1 MDPRVEPLKQ
11 ELRGIISSGRLDGLP
26 AKDSQNAEFVKQ
38 KIIAFIAK
46 LDTYEARKKDEP
58 IAIVESANNDKQ
70 TPISTPI
77 PDLQSTNRSSASNQ
91 SEAVNETSNPNTSSE
106 SVESI
111 KSSASS
117 LAAAKDVLDDL
128 RAGKKRKLSKYG
140 ENDLQLAAKKGNF
153 ELVKS
158 LLELQDVNH
167 KDNNGNTPLHDAI
180 AHNHFKIV
188 EVLLEHEDIEIDVQ
202 DCDGNTPLH
211 YSTREENKK
220 IIELLLENDANPI
233 IRNKQGELPG
243 DLAINPK
250 IIRTLQKA
258 VDEKNERLSQRSVL
272 NVSRSSCMIKEKPL
286 FEGEALC
293 FIHSSMNDGKKIT
306 KKQLAEY
313 DANNPNVKFTSDL
326 NKATHVICTK
336 ELIGIDPES
345 PTYTEGFGIFLQAMY
360 QGKLMVNDSFLETQD
375 STSSILELFDES
387 PLRVLELVRSK
398 SLPFMSGFKVYFADQ
413 PTKKIVPSVQS
424 ILGLESVGAKI
435 LKRRPRPDDDAIQA
449 DREIIQSQADFQY
462 THLIVYHKKISNPVK
477 RGKVCTVHVNWLLRT
492 LLYAKIF
499 NVE

>member
-1 MDPRVEPLKQ
+1 MDPRVEPLKK

-58 IAIVESANNDKQ
+58 IAIVESANNDEQ

-91 SEAVNETSNPNTSSE
+91 SEAANETTNPNTSSE

-117 LAAAKDVLDDL
+117 LAAAKDVLEDL

-293 FIHSSMNDGKKIT
+293 FIHSSMNDGKKVSSFAYQT
-306 KKQLAEY
+306 
-313 DANNPNVKFTSDL
+313 DL
-326 NKATHVICTK
+326 LGA
-336 ELIGIDPES
+336 
-345 PTYTEGFGIFLQAMY
+345 Y
-360 QGKLMVNDSFLETQD
+360 
-375 STSSILELFDES
+375 ILD
-387 PLRVLELVRSK
+387 
-398 SLPFMSGFKVYFADQ
+398 Y
-413 PTKKIVPSVQS
+413 
-424 ILGLESVGAKI
+424 
-435 LKRRPRPDDDAIQA
+435 
-449 DREIIQSQADFQY
+449 
-462 THLIVYHKKISNPVK
+462 
-477 RGKVCTVHVNWLLRT
+477 
-492 LLYAKIF
+492 
-499 NVE
+499 